1 MKNSEES
8 WRAVAD
14 ELEAEA
20 RGIQG
25 ERMRALELKGKVEK
39 ALTLAESDSRADP
52 QATSRLDHLLLV
64 LTEAAKENVCTN
76 TKCPHYSKKCKMR

>member
-1 MKNSEES
+1 MSDGS

-20 RGIQG
+20 TAVRGK
-25 ERMRALELKGKVEK
+25 RMRALELKVKVEK
-39 ALTLAESDSRADP
+39 ALFLAESDPSADP
-52 QATSRLDHLLLV
+52 QETSRLDHLLMV

>member
-1 MKNSEES
+1 MSGES

-14 ELEAEA
+14 ELEVEA

-25 ERMRALELKGKVEK
+25 EKMRALELKARVER
-39 ALTLAESDSRADP
+39 ALLQAESDLSADP
-52 QATSRLDHLLLV
+52 QETSRLDHLLMV

-76 TKCPHYSKKCKMR
+76 TRCPHYSKKCKMR